1 MVSSK
6 GKEVAGDDYSGK
18 RKRGDGEKAGRLRK
32 RKNRSVLQ
40 FFDDAA
46 YEVDDDD
53 DDDEESDYGDGK
65 RNEKQKAISLCML
78 WRN

>member
-46 YEVDDDD
+46 YEDEDEDEES
-53 DDDEESDYGDGK
+53 EESDYDDGK
-65 RNEKQKAISLCML
+65 RNEKQKAISLCVL
-78 WRN
+78 